1 MRVKPVILLFPRIVL
16 ILGPLVLPILIRN
29 LKILQIL
36 CLQYNSEIEKL
47 FIAIF
52 SKNSIINTVGIVL
65 LIFSLLFK
73 PFRFSFEYLL
83 QNHFYSKHLNVL

>member
-1 MRVKPVILLFPRIVL
+1 MRVKPVILLFSRIVL

-65 LIFSLLFK
+65 LIFYYYLNLFVFLLNICFK
-73 PFRFSFEYLL
+73 IISTL
-83 QNHFYSKHLNVL
+83 SI